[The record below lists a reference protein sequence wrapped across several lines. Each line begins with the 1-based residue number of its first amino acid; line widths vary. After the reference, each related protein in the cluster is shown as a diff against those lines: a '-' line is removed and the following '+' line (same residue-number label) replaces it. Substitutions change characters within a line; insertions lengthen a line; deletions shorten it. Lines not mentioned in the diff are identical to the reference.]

1 MSTQATATPIT
12 ENESAALAVHA
23 GTDPTQIAMFE
34 AESLQLHS
42 QALGIRIVDQDS
54 YNAAVEAGKSAAGFI
69 KRWKEWIQHP
79 YDVVYGTYQRI
90 LQTKKAIEGPAEEA
104 KRHCGNEILRWD
116 SEQEQARLAE
126 QRRREE
132 EQRKQEEERRLA
144 AAAEAEQAGASEET
158 VQQII
163 EQQSTAPKP
172 TVAPAYQKAA
182 GAAVRSN
189 WMAEITDVAAL
200 ARFVTLKKNE
210 QFLEVLEL
218 KALIEHHPALNRLA
232 KTHEAALNDI
242 LPGVRA
248 VNKGAASFRA
258 PRS

>member
-12 ENESAALAVHA
+12 EKESAALAVHA

-79 YDVVYGTYQRI
+79 YDIVYGTYQRI

-116 SEQEQARLAE
+116 REQEQARLAE

-132 EQRKQEEERRLA
+132 QQRQQEEERKLV

-158 VQQII
+158 VQQIVK
-163 EQQSTAPKP
+163 QQSTAPKP
-172 TVAPAYQKAA
+172 TVAPTYQKAA
-182 GAAVRSN
+182 GTSVRANWSGEVTDFKLLVKAAAKDAKLLSLL
-189 WMAEITDVAAL
+189 EI
-200 ARFVTLKKNE
+200 N
-210 QFLEVLEL
+210 Q
-218 KALIEHHPALNRLA
+218 PALNAMARI
-232 KTHEAALNDI
+232 HEATLCDVV
-242 LPGVRA
+242 PGTRG